1 MARLVMNKNGVYYI
15 TVAVSSKMFLL
26 LEVEVADT
34 MLPLVISMLANKR
47 LEWTDGINFM
57 IIVACL

>member
-1 MARLVMNKNGVYYI
+1 
-15 TVAVSSKMFLL
+15 MFLL

-47 LEWTDGINFM
+47 LERTDGINFM
-57 IIVACL
+57 IIVVCLRSEIELDVCFG